1 MMTNGDPEGQI
12 FLSYPH
18 TTNGFFFL
26 LTGVPEAFIMPS
38 CLFGFFELTAN
49 ILILYLL
56 GNPSLRWAHMPFCCF
71 CCAGD
76 INVINLLP
84 AENFFVLKMSSAL
97 TSAAYNQVHLRLD
110 FFMKAN
116 NMSPDHN
123 SPLGTWVYIIMN
135 IGNIRT

>member
-1 MMTNGDPEGQI
+1 MEKSVPRITVWHLKACRVMTNGDPEGQI

-84 AENFFVLKMSSAL
+84 AYNFLS
-97 TSAAYNQVHLRLD
+97 
-110 FFMKAN
+110 
-116 NMSPDHN
+116 
-123 SPLGTWVYIIMN
+123 
-135 IGNIRT
+135 